1 MVMIDDIASTDPPSA
16 SRPLWVVLKEQGLL
30 TVPLKGAPRRWHTGL
45 AGRMS
50 TVKLSW
56 CRPSQKYN
64 SDSELAE
71 QCDEMFGDL

>member
-16 SRPLWVVLKEQGLL
+16 SRPPWVVLKEQGLL
-30 TVPLKGAPRRWHTGL
+30 TVPLKGAPRRWPTGL

-50 TVKLSW
+50 TVELSLG
-56 CRPSQKYN
+56 RPSQN

-71 QCDEMFGDL
+71 QCADMFGDL